1 MAVVIT
7 IGTRG
12 WTGHFWEIKP
22 GTALLWH
29 AGRSGPWGK
38 RAKRGKK
45 QKLFGFETVLDFL
58 ER

>member
-38 RAKRGKK
+38 WAKRG
-45 QKLFGFETVLDFL
+45 QEAEVVWV
-58 ER
+58 